1 VADPEQVP
9 NADAL
14 GTGMAEVRVAM
25 TFVNGERL
33 ERFALYARTDDRV
46 EKQGWGWRLT
56 GEDGAVVAE
65 GDDAA
70 EFTEH
75 AERLFPEACVHANLI
90 SGGSLDRVARGGA
103 SGPERAIQCSDTWC
117 TSDLRIRC
125 SMAATG
131 LFMGMC
137 PEAPVRTLGY
147 DAEGRPELTIEG
159 TLTPQQ
165 VQLAVLGHAIAFAG
179 EGMGVCPLFLDD
191 PLEARGPATARSCSR
206 RSWTAC
212 RESRWSSCS
221 LTRRTSTPSG
231 HGKGGQ
237 GAGDTRCEEGS
248 SARLFSMIGAVLC
261 RVPTGPKIPG
271 PPSVVRCLAGP
282 GRKDSQMCS
291 HPENQMATFLY
302 HGILG

>member
-1 VADPEQVP
+1 MAKLRSLTLINYRRYAGEIELPLDPGVNLIAIPPGMGKTTILEAISWCLLGNELVADPEQVP

-90 SGGSLDRVARGGA
+90 SGDSLDRVARGGA

-117 TSDLRIRC
+117 TSDLSIRC

-191 PLEARGPATARSCSR
+191 PLEGAR
-206 RSWTAC
+206 
-212 RESRWSSCS
+212 
-221 LTRRTSTPSG
+221 
-231 HGKGGQ
+231 
-237 GAGDTRCEEGS
+237 AGDRKE
-248 SARLFSMIGAVLC
+248 LFSAVLDSLQGKQVVFLLSDQEDIDSLRATG
-261 RVPTGPKIPG
+261 RVDKELEIRG
-271 PPSVVRCLAGP
+271 
-282 GRKDSQMCS
+282 
-291 HPENQMATFLY
+291 
-302 HGILG
+302 